1 MTTNKTRGNSAKSKG
16 RDKDLEAFDN
26 NKTDKTNARA
36 EAVEAFIS
44 DFLKSSFWNNIEKA
58 FFTKMID
65 DVKSGE
71 IDGFTMDDFYF
82 LLKINNT
89 REAAERVK
97 FELFL
102 YFKELCIIAEQDAKQ
117 KDEKELILSFEN
129 YKKAVGI
136 IGLTLPR
143 GFSCKSL
150 EELQEIKNGIEQA
163 NKEGKAYLH
172 RNLFHYEPD
181 HTKALE
187 TTAYYCEFLKRM
199 DAYFYDNPV
208 ISHYLDKQ
216 RHIQNVKDQ
225 FRDELRSLD
234 VYYSAK
240 AAEAIDSGTLT
251 QSICNYVMK
260 NFADFLAEYEKTE
273 NDFRK
278 SDK

>member
-1 MTTNKTRGNSAKSKG
+1 MTNRARNNSAKSKS
-16 RDKDLEAFDN
+16 RDKDLEAFDY
-26 NKTDKTNARA
+26 NKADKTNAQA

-65 DVKSGE
+65 DVRNYKADSLS
-71 IDGFTMDDFYF
+71 MDDFYF

-89 REAAERVK
+89 REAAERAK

-102 YFKELCIIAEQDAKQ
+102 YFKELCIIAEQYAKQ
-117 KDEKELILSFEN
+117 KDEEELILSFEN

-172 RNLFHYEPD
+172 RKLFYYEPND
-181 HTKALE
+181 IKALE
-187 TTAYYCEFLKRM
+187 ITAHYYEFLKRM
-199 DAYFYDNPV
+199 DGYFYDNPV

-216 RHIQNVKDQ
+216 RHTQNVKNQ
-225 FRDELRSLD
+225 FRDALHNMD
-234 VYYSAK
+234 IFYKAK
-240 AAEAIDSGTLT
+240 IGDIIDNSTLT

-260 NFADFLAEYEKTE
+260 NFADFLAEHKKTE